1 MDQGD
6 WQKMHLKD
14 LLFLL
19 PKISFFPNLH
29 PEMFPEYV
37 FERGFTNSASF
48 FTEKRG
54 ASFSQ
59 FPLHNTFLSS
69 SGPGQVSKVN
79 LKTLTKGLFSG
90 GRPSGCHGEI

>member
-1 MDQGD
+1 
-6 WQKMHLKD
+6 MHLND

-48 FTEKRG
+48 FTENRG

-59 FPLHNTFLSS
+59 FPLLFIQYQNVYLFFLKLWRVGSFLAPTGAQS
-69 SGPGQVSKVN
+69 V
-79 LKTLTKGLFSG
+79 TMFSVC
-90 GRPSGCHGEI
+90 PSGTTLS

>member
-1 MDQGD
+1 
-6 WQKMHLKD
+6 MHLND

-59 FPLHNTFLSS
+59 FPLVRMFDLYTQLMLIVDGSLKFCK
-69 SGPGQVSKVN
+69 QIFKVCQE
-79 LKTLTKGLFSG
+79 L
-90 GRPSGCHGEI
+90 

>member
-1 MDQGD
+1 
-6 WQKMHLKD
+6 MHLKD

-59 FPLHNTFLSS
+59 FPLFINVIVCLDI
-69 SGPGQVSKVN
+69 
-79 LKTLTKGLFSG
+79 TLIFGLMIAKSQG
-90 GRPSGCHGEI
+90 L

>member
-1 MDQGD
+1 
-6 WQKMHLKD
+6 MHLKD
-14 LLFLL
+14 LLFLP

-29 PEMFPEYV
+29 PEMVPEYV

-59 FPLHNTFLSS
+59 FPLDSFFYFL
-69 SGPGQVSKVN
+69 QLFTRATL
-79 LKTLTKGLFSG
+79 LKSE
-90 GRPSGCHGEI
+90 CEIFVQN

>member
-1 MDQGD
+1 
-6 WQKMHLKD
+6 MHLKD

-59 FPLHNTFLSS
+59 FPLHLIFQLCVLEGECDAQRPCDGEDEICNL
-69 SGPGQVSKVN
+69 PGHENCQYCSHDLVSKN
-79 LKTLTKGLFSG
+79 
-90 GRPSGCHGEI
+90 

>member
-1 MDQGD
+1 
-6 WQKMHLKD
+6 MHLND

-48 FTEKRG
+48 
-54 ASFSQ
+54 SQ
-59 FPLHNTFLSS
+59 FPLIVKEARFSFYFKSSFLDN
-69 SGPGQVSKVN
+69 KVEETE
-79 LKTLTKGLFSG
+79 KTTHPFS
-90 GRPSGCHGEI
+90 P

>member
-1 MDQGD
+1 
-6 WQKMHLKD
+6 MHLND

-37 FERGFTNSASF
+37 FARGFTNSALF
-48 FTEKRG
+48 FTENRG

-59 FPLHNTFLSS
+59 FPLILYQAFKLEDSNVKL
-69 SGPGQVSKVN
+69 GYKIVN
-79 LKTLTKGLFSG
+79 DLIRT
-90 GRPSGCHGEI
+90 

>member
-1 MDQGD
+1 
-6 WQKMHLKD
+6 MHLND

-59 FPLHNTFLSS
+59 FPLCMHLNKSVEHVFIINHKLC
-69 SGPGQVSKVN
+69 PP
-79 LKTLTKGLFSG
+79 KGKATVRLL
-90 GRPSGCHGEI
+90 

>member
-1 MDQGD
+1 
-6 WQKMHLKD
+6 MHLKD

-59 FPLHNTFLSS
+59 FPLTYFYRHSS
-69 SGPGQVSKVN
+69 EQPDDNSQFQP
-79 LKTLTKGLFSG
+79 L
-90 GRPSGCHGEI
+90 